1 MREGYDG
8 DFCGD
13 MTKNPK
19 QQPDPVFQRIEDI
32 MKARGI
38 TGREV
43 SERLGLVP
51 SAFSQWKN
59 ESGRRSYML
68 YIDEISRMLGTTPTY
83 LLRGTGDMAL
93 SPQEA
98 EFVQLFRRVG
108 EDKLEYVKGILELF
122 AKET

>member
-1 MREGYDG
+1 
-8 DFCGD
+8 